1 METSCATRGKFGTA
15 IGRQRSVEE
24 EPFFGERGSVLRS
37 GRKDHEFPGHHTIN
51 LPACLPASLQST
63 ILYTTTCLSKKWET
77 AIARCSFLSHTRP
90 VYVCVVWKYRV
101 YVGQKTTWRAKKIWR
116 VTLEQKELSVE
127 GEISITCLNQECCC
141 KALSIYHLMLQGKNI
156 HSCKYTLTNAI
167 FYGFKQKREFC
178 VCNDEASFSNF
189 LISYSLQAEHG
200 NFGLTSFLW

>member
-15 IGRQRSVEE
+15 IGRGAQKKNHSLVRGGAFCEA
-24 EPFFGERGSVLRS
+24 GERTMSS
-37 GRKDHEFPGHHTIN
+37 QATIHHTIN

-63 ILYTTTCLSKKWET
+63 ILYNYLPFKKVGNGNRKVLFF
-77 AIARCSFLSHTRP
+77 IAHSAGI
-90 VYVCVVWKYRV
+90 YICVVEVQSICGPENHLKS
-101 YVGQKTTWRAKKIWR
+101 KKIWR

-189 LISYSLQAEHG
+189 FILCSLQAEHG